1 MKKMIAVLLVI
12 CCLLMTS
19 CSASPTETVAPNG
32 DNALISYGGILAVQH
47 SLDEYTK
54 YLETYQKQIPE
65 DFVHWDNIPNLGT
78 FLLFVPELDSLNR
91 YHYTIEDQ
99 KGKEL
104 LLEISHFSDS
114 SNNIT
119 TENYK
124 LISVTDDMT
133 SMLNAPCKE
142 KSVIVRN
149 GMEYHYS
156 ALGKISSLVWYQ
168 NDIRFE
174 LYGQYGSFEGAFA
187 SPDGCFDIYR
197 LFSINETQANAAL
210 EEFNQVLNGK

>member
-1 MKKMIAVLLVI
+1 MKKKIAVLLVI

-19 CSASPTETVAPNG
+19 CSASPTETVASNG
-32 DNALISYGGILAVQH
+32 DNALISYGGIREVQL
-47 SLDEYTK
+47 SLDKYAEYLK
-54 YLETYQKQIPE
+54 TYQKLIPE
-65 DFVHWDNIPNLGT
+65 NFVHWDNIPNLGT
-78 FLLFVPELDSLNR
+78 FCLFVPIDFPKCYS
-91 YHYTIEDQ
+91 YTILDQ
-99 KGKEL
+99 KEKEL
-104 LLEISHFSDS
+104 QLEISHFSGN

-124 LISVTDDMT
+124 LISVTKDMT

-149 GMEYHYS
+149 GMEYHYN
-156 ALGKISSLVWYQ
+156 ALGIISSLVWYQ

-174 LYGQYGSFEGAFA
+174 LYGQFGSFEGAFA
-187 SPDGCFDIYR
+187 SPTGCFDIYR
-197 LFSINETQANAAL
+197 LFSINETEANAAL